1 MEEAQLESLLR
12 QTRELSI
19 SRRFIS
25 STLRGVVEE
34 LLGRPLDI
42 SSSPARHSSS
52 RSQRE
57 AIVCLGDWQLGKLEG
72 GVGVAELKERLSRVS
87 SAAKSIITSSPNVT
101 SITVLLLGD
110 LIEGIWIYPGQ
121 VPKGVDLRFEAH
133 RVSRQILETSRVVA
147 SLISE
152 LHSLGLPTRVV
163 SVPGNHGRV
172 APNVSDESDNFD
184 TLCACFAKELLS
196 DPDIHWE
203 ISHTWIHQ
211 FDASGVRIAA
221 THGDKW
227 SGTFWKL
234 HELIP
239 KWVHSGVIDYPDI
252 VVVGHR
258 HEFACCSIGR
268 TVVVQNGALD
278 GGSGWL
284 TASVGLSASPC
295 QVVLVVSRKHGLEA
309 AYPVFVD

>member
-1 MEEAQLESLLR
+1 MRLCRVKGCTERFVPGSHNALYCEIHRGKKYRPENLRDLSECLIDGEELGQDDINAMEEAQLESLLR

-110 LIEGIWIYPGQ
+110 LIEGIWIYPG
-121 VPKGVDLRFEAH
+121 
-133 RVSRQILETSRVVA
+133 
-147 SLISE
+147 
-152 LHSLGLPTRVV
+152 
-163 SVPGNHGRV
+163 
-172 APNVSDESDNFD
+172 
-184 TLCACFAKELLS
+184 
-196 DPDIHWE
+196 
-203 ISHTWIHQ
+203 
-211 FDASGVRIAA
+211 
-221 THGDKW
+221 
-227 SGTFWKL
+227 
-234 HELIP
+234 
-239 KWVHSGVIDYPDI
+239 
-252 VVVGHR
+252 
-258 HEFACCSIGR
+258 
-268 TVVVQNGALD
+268 
-278 GGSGWL
+278 
-284 TASVGLSASPC
+284 
-295 QVVLVVSRKHGLEA
+295 
-309 AYPVFVD
+309 